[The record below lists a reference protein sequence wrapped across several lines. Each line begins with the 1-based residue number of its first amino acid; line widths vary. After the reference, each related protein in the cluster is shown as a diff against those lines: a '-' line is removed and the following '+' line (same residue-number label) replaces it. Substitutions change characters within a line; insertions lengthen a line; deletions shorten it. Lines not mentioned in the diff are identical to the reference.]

1 MENIGGEL
9 EIRTNLEFITKKLKD
24 LSIYTN
30 ASIISSKVNLDHFVG
45 SGGTR
50 PLQGQSPYIA
60 NFGMFYQNE
69 KNNFNINLSYNLIGS
84 RIYIVGNVQ
93 EPSVWEKG
101 RNVLDLQFVKTLKD
115 DKIELKL
122 NIKDI
127 LAQDLIFFQDL
138 NGNRKYDI
146 VDNKWQQVNFGQTV
160 SLSFRYKF

>member
-1 MENIGGEL
+1 
-9 EIRTNLEFITKKLKD
+9 
-24 LSIYTN
+24 
-30 ASIISSKVNLDHFVG
+30 
-45 SGGTR
+45 
-50 PLQGQSPYIA
+50 
-60 NFGMFYQNE
+60 MFYQNE